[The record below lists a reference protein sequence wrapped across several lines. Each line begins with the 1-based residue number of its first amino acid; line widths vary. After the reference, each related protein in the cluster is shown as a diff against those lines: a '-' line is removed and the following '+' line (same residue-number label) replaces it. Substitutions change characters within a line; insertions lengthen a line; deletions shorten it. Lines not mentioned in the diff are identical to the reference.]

1 MSKPSTSTT
10 SASRDTPTT
19 SAGRGTT
26 KSTTSGSAK
35 GNSTKGKGAPPT
47 GGETGGERGSAE
59 STEREPVAAR
69 GGSAGT
75 KRGSDAGRRGSDAA
89 TGAAGARR
97 KPWQPVGAV
106 VGRAWRSLAAT
117 RVAVAVLAVI
127 LAGALGAGGY
137 AGWRHYQHRQ
147 DEKARKAAVSAAETT
162 VSNFMSIST
171 KTVDH
176 DLKRVLTGAT
186 GDFRTQF
193 KNGMGQTKTAVVENK
208 VTSKAHVKWAGV
220 VTSKRRSATVLVA
233 MDATVKNTNA
243 PKGRLAHYRVKV
255 TMAEQNGRWLVSEL
269 QFV

>member
-1 MSKPSTSTT
+1 MSKTSTSTK
-10 SASRDTPTT
+10 SASRDAPTK
-19 SAGRGTT
+19 SADRGATT
-26 KSTTSGSAK
+26 KSTTSGSD
-35 GNSTKGKGAPPT
+35 KGKPAEASTSKAAERDTDAT
-47 GGETGGERGSAE
+47 GRGSTSSKRGSA
-59 STEREPVAAR
+59 
-69 GGSAGT
+69 
-75 KRGSDAGRRGSDAA
+75 AGRAA
-89 TGAAGARR
+89 AAEPAEVRR
-97 KPWQPVGAV
+97 EPWQPVTAAF
-106 VGRAWRSLAAT
+106 GRAWRSLIAT
-117 RVAVAVLAVI
+117 RIAVAVLAVI

-137 AGWRHYQHRQ
+137 AGWKHYQHRQ
-147 DEKARKAAVSAAETT
+147 DEQARNAAVSAAKTT

-171 KTVDH
+171 KSVDH

-186 GDFRTQF
+186 GDFKTQF

-208 VTSKAHVKWAGV
+208 VTAKAHVLWAGV